1 MITMIESGLLL
12 LLFKL
17 ALGCDVISFFSL
29 SSAHV
34 VKEGDKI
41 CCCPSEVLEEDKA
54 ASLEGKCV
62 ID

>member
-1 MITMIESGLLL
+1 MIESGLLL

-41 CCCPSEVLEEDKA
+41 CRCPSEVLEED
-54 ASLEGKCV
+54 
-62 ID
+62 